1 MRNLNKKQ
9 KNAIKKWVE
18 DCEWSGIDI
27 YTIDQ
32 MSIDSANK
40 ILAMN
45 DHETFWQNADR
56 FITDIIMEKKYG

>member
-1 MRNLNKKQ
+1 MRNLIKKQ
-9 KNAIKKWVE
+9 KKAIKEWID
-18 DCEWSGIDI
+18 DCEKNGIDI

-32 MSIDSANK
+32 MSEEFANK

-56 FITDIIMEKKYG
+56 FISDYVLEKKYG